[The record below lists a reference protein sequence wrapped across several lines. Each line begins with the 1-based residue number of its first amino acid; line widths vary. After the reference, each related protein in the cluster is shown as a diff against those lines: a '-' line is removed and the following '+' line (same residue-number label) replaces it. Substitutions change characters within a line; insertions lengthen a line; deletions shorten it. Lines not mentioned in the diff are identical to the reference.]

1 MLRDYILR
9 VLTTRIFFFFVFLLN
24 LHKMM
29 NVSRTYC
36 DNNLTIYVN
45 ATIMLCAL
53 KYVVIYINCFSIK
66 LEKK

>member
-1 MLRDYILR
+1 
-9 VLTTRIFFFFVFLLN
+9 
-24 LHKMM
+24 M

-45 ATIMLCAL
+45 ETIMLCAL
-53 KYVVIYINCFSIK
+53 KYVVIHINCFSIK